1 MSLPIRERIIQKL
14 AARTGAS
21 RRLAMYDER
30 DLPITVISEG
40 DGSAIESRYGMTT
53 ISLPLVFGRA
63 LNMDGVKDDQWYTT
77 LNTELANLVGEIW
90 AGDDDDL
97 EDLIEGID
105 YVSDSVDVLTDAAS
119 GGGVAVTVNVRFAFV
134 SGKPDSQDNLAD
146 YDETETGDPAP

>member
-1 MSLPIRERIIQKL
+1 MSLPIREQIIRNL
-14 AARTGAS
+14 ATRVGAAR
-21 RRLAMYDER
+21 RLEMYDER
-30 DLPITVISEG
+30 DLPITVLQEG

-53 ISLPLVFGRA
+53 VALPLTFGRA
-63 LNMDGVKDDQWYTT
+63 LNMDGIKDDQWYTT

-90 AGDDDDL
+90 TGDDDL